1 MAVSDKQK
9 ASAAKYKAKRD
20 NCMIYLPAGTAAAV
34 RAQGESVSGLCGRLL
49 SEWLAAR
56 GVVLGSENPATG
68 SAVDQDARTAKKSDT
83 KPQSIQEKTVQGS
96 TSPIQATEK
105 DKSNNIRVN
114 EQTTPTG
121 ADSVSP
127 SDYDGQIIDIDT
139 FL

>member
-56 GVVLGSENPATG
+56 GVLVENPATG
-68 SAVDQDARTAKKSDT
+68 SAVDQDARTAKNSNT
-83 KPQSIQEKTVQGS
+83 KPQPIQEKTVQGS
-96 TSPIQATEK
+96 TNPIQATEK
-105 DKSNNIRVN
+105 GKCNNIGV
-114 EQTTPTG
+114 ETETTPTG
-121 ADSVSP
+121 AGSVSP

>member
-1 MAVSDKQK
+1 MAVS
-9 ASAAKYKAKRD
+9 KAKQAATDRYKKKKD

-56 GVVLGSENPATG
+56 GVLVENPAG
-68 SAVDQDARTAKKSDT
+68 VASDQAKNSNT
-83 KPQSIQEKTVQGS
+83 KPQPIQEKTVQGS
-96 TSPIQATEK
+96 TNPIQATEK
-105 DKSNNIRVN
+105 DKSNNIGV
-114 EQTTPTG
+114 ETETTPTG
-121 ADSVSP
+121 AGSVSP

>member
-49 SEWLAAR
+49 SEWLVAR
-56 GVVLGSENPATG
+56 GILVENPAG
-68 SAVDQDARTAKKSDT
+68 VASDQEKNSNT
-83 KPQSIQEKTVQGS
+83 KPQPIKEKTVQGS
-96 TSPIQATEK
+96 TNPIQATEK
-105 DKSNNIRVN
+105 GKCNNIGV
-114 EQTTPTG
+114 ETETTPTG
-121 ADSVSP
+121 AGSVSP